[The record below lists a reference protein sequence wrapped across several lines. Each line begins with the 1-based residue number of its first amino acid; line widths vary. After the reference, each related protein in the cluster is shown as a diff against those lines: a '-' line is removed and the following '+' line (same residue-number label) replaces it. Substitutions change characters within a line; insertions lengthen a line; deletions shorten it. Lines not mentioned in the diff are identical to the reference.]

1 MNAHPSV
8 LIVDDDHFLVDMY
21 SMKFKE
27 KGYTVDSANGGEEA
41 LAKLRKGA
49 SPNVMLLDIVM
60 PGIDGIELLKR
71 VRSENLCPGTIFI
84 ALTNQS
90 QEADVA
96 KAKELGVASYIVKAN
111 AVPTEVLSEVERVL
125 ADQK

>member
-1 MNAHPSV
+1 MKALPSV

-27 KGYTVDSANGGEEA
+27 RGFAVDSASGGEEA
-41 LAKLRKGA
+41 LAKLRKGTA
-49 SPNVMLLDIVM
+49 PDVTLLDIVM
-60 PGIDGIELLKR
+60 PGVDGIELLKR
-71 VRSENLCPGTIFI
+71 VRSENLCPGTVFI

-90 QEADVA
+90 QETDVA

-111 AVPTEVLSEVERVL
+111 AVPTEVLNEVERVL
-125 ADQK
+125 ADRK